1 MTSVTLMRLPQAA
14 GRRQTVGQ
22 LHDSSALKSRKSWNR
37 LHEIIRHFSQMRL
50 INPTALLNFIDV
62 VGSKMKSPGHRFL
75 LLSLLLG
82 LLASSCVSPS
92 SRTRFETPDS
102 LPLLQVV
109 GDLGSNFEWAAHK
122 DKPLREALDA
132 FKAPAP
138 PNASRSSKPQKTANL
153 LFGLMVPITKDG
165 YCLTSAHNL
174 GCGDAMTQFARQ
186 IDQHSFGRAYVM
198 VDLKNPNAPLF
209 LQQKNSSGLIVTTRE
224 KGKTWS
230 SHLYTAEV
238 GKQTVK
244 VFSRDLGALE
254 FEIMRDQLFDID
266 AVFCIPLRVLKV
278 WAEDDL
284 ALVKVPFPTSS
295 YFSLSD
301 QDAAMGEELMIFMN
315 PGTHDDAINH
325 VTERIQGSA
334 EAPLNFPSFY
344 PLVMRHVKASKSGD
358 SGGPVIKSD
367 GKLVGINT
375 ATRRDRDGRAIDL
388 AVGLRSGPIMD
399 AIRASR

>member
-1 MTSVTLMRLPQAA
+1 MRLPQAV
-14 GRRQTVGQ
+14 GCWQTVGQ
-22 LHDSSALKSRKSWNR
+22 LDDTSALTSRKSWNR
-37 LHEIIRHFSQMRL
+37 LHEIIRHFSQML
-50 INPTALLNFIDV
+50 LTNSTALLNFIDV
-62 VGSKMKSPGHRFL
+62 VGSNMKSRGHRFL

-82 LLASSCVSPS
+82 LLASSCVSRS
-92 SRTRFETPDS
+92 SRNRFETPDS

-109 GDLGSNFEWAAHK
+109 GDLGSNFEWPAHK
-122 DKPLREALDA
+122 DKPLRKALNA

-138 PNASRSSKPQKTANL
+138 PNASRSSNPQKTANL

-165 YCLTSAHNL
+165 HCLTSAHNL
-174 GCGDAMTQFARQ
+174 GCGDAMIQFAAQ

-198 VDLKNPNAPLF
+198 VDLKNPHAPLF
-209 LQQKNSSGLIVTTRE
+209 LQQKNSSGLIVTTRK

-230 SHLYTAEV
+230 SHLYTAGV

-254 FEIMRDQLFDID
+254 FEIMRDQLFAID
-266 AVFCIPLRVLKV
+266 AIFCIPLRVLKV

-284 ALVKVPFPTSS
+284 ALVKVPFPTPS
-295 YFSLSD
+295 YFSFSD
-301 QDAAMGEELMIFMN
+301 QDAAMGEELMVFVN
-315 PGTHDDAINH
+315 PGTHDDAISH
-325 VTERIQGSA
+325 VTERIERSV
-334 EAPLNFPSFY
+334 EAPLNFCSFY

-375 ATRRDRDGRAIDL
+375 ATRRDRDRNAIDL

-399 AIRASR
+399 AIRASRERQR